1 MSENEIVAQ
10 PDRRAR
16 RSRAAILAAFV
27 RLLGERRW
35 EAIRIEDIAEAADV
49 ARSTFYQHFASKE
62 ALLLASMEPMLEVLT
77 NASNPTQ
84 RDRLDQLMLHYWS
97 NRPLARAI
105 FCGPRASVIERAL
118 RDRLAPGGSGNDQII
133 AATRIS
139 AARMALIAAWVRGDF
154 SASAPKLA
162 DAVASCD

>member
-1 MSENEIVAQ
+1 
-10 PDRRAR
+10 
-16 RSRAAILAAFV
+16 
-27 RLLGERRW
+27 
-35 EAIRIEDIAEAADV
+35 
-49 ARSTFYQHFASKE
+49 
-62 ALLLASMEPMLEVLT
+62 MEPMLEVLT